1 MAEASDKTKEALKH
15 VIIYTDGG
23 CDPNPGPGGY
33 GIVLLFG
40 EKRKEISGGFLK
52 TTNNRMELTA
62 AIVGLQ
68 TLRFRCTVTIY
79 TDSQYM
85 AYGISKGWAKN
96 WRNKNWIKSDK
107 SKAINPDLW
116 ETLLNLCDQHDV
128 SFEWVRGH
136 DGNPENER
144 CDVLAT
150 QGQKIKDPPIDEHH
164 LDSNLFFRKTC
175 LQ

>member
-23 CDPNPGPGGY
+23 CKPNPGPGGF
-33 GIVLLFG
+33 GVVLLHG

-68 TLRFRCTVTIY
+68 TLRYQCIVTLY
-79 TDSQYM
+79 TDSQYVSN
-85 AYGISKGWAKN
+85 GISKGWAKS
-96 WRNKNWIKSDK
+96 WRRNDWIKSDK

-116 ETLLNLCDQHDV
+116 ATLLDLCDQHQV
-128 SFEWVRGH
+128 NFQWVRGH
-136 DGNPENER
+136 TGNKENER
-144 CDVLAT
+144 CDELST
-150 QGQKIKDPPIDEHH
+150 ESRLQKDLPIDEHY
-164 LDSNLFFRKTC
+164 LDSNLFFRKTS
-175 LQ
+175 LL

>member
-1 MAEASDKTKEALKH
+1 
-15 VIIYTDGG
+15 
-23 CDPNPGPGGY
+23 
-33 GIVLLFG
+33 
-40 EKRKEISGGFLK
+40 
-52 TTNNRMELTA
+52 MELTA

-150 QGQKIKDPPIDEHH
+150 QGQKIKDPPIDEHY
-164 LDSNLFFRKTC
+164 LDSTLFFRKTC